1 MWRIYCVFIG
11 YAFGCALTAEIVSR
25 KIAGRSSFDV
35 GTGNPGMANIGAQL
49 GKKSAAIVLGGD
61 LLKTFLACLAAHL
74 FFPQYGTLS
83 AAYAGLGAV
92 LGHDYPVWHR
102 FKGGQGVAC
111 ACAMLA
117 CISLPYAAASCA
129 IGLIVSVISG
139 YLAIGA
145 LIIPAS
151 FLIPAFFI
159 SAECGI
165 VCLACLALM
174 CISQLPA
181 LKKIANGEQKKA
193 FRK

>member
-111 ACAMLA
+111 TL
-117 CISLPYAAASCA
+117 SL
-129 IGLIVSVISG
+129 IHI
-139 YLAIGA
+139 
-145 LIIPAS
+145 
-151 FLIPAFFI
+151 
-159 SAECGI
+159 
-165 VCLACLALM
+165 
-174 CISQLPA
+174 
-181 LKKIANGEQKKA
+181 
-193 FRK
+193 